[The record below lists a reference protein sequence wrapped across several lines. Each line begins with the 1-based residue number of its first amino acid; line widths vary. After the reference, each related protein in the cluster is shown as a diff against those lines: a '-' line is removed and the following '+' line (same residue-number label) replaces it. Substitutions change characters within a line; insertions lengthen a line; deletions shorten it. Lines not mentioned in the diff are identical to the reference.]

1 MSPIR
6 SLRILVRDGGQLGDV
21 VLKKDDAGR
30 GLSTGLRELISESSN
45 GREIK
50 VTVAPSA
57 GFADDLR
64 EFESVERVSID
75 ESPDVIILDAA
86 GEVEHMHSGNSAP
99 RESIS
104 RIEAELTALIEHIKS
119 NLKAHIL
126 IANLSTVD
134 PQNPF
139 FTLKGQI
146 QEPFSLLAHRLNLML
161 IRVSHA
167 TGISIVDVDRRIAE
181 TGGSSTVTGPGT
193 YSAVGSQLIRDE
205 ILRVIQDYGFLDDR
219 PLMEQLG
226 AKPGGQR

>member
-1 MSPIR
+1 
-6 SLRILVRDGGQLGDV
+6 
-21 VLKKDDAGR
+21 
-30 GLSTGLRELISESSN
+30 
-45 GREIK
+45 
-50 VTVAPSA
+50 
-57 GFADDLR
+57 
-64 EFESVERVSID
+64 
-75 ESPDVIILDAA
+75 VIILDAA

-119 NLKAHIL
+119 NLGAHIL

-134 PQNPF
+134 PENPF

-146 QEPFSLLAHRLNLML
+146 QEPLSLLAHRLNLML

-226 AKPGGQR
+226 ARSGGQR